1 MLEVYIEEEQNYEA
15 KFSMQPIAF
24 LQQFIVDSAQEFNL
38 DLKDFL
44 EEICEYCKLD
54 FTPQQ
59 LVKKL
64 VRPIIIHNIWY
75 LYVEN
80 NLEFARNR

>member
-38 DLKDFL
+38 DLKEFL
-44 EEICEYCKLD
+44 
-54 FTPQQ
+54 
-59 LVKKL
+59 
-64 VRPIIIHNIWY
+64 
-75 LYVEN
+75 
-80 NLEFARNR
+80 